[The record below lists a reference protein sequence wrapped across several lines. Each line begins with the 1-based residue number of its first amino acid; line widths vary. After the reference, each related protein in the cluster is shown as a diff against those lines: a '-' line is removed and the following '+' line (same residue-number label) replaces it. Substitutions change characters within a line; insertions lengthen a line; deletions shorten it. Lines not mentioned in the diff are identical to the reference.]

1 VKLIRTTAEVT
12 ALTGGWRAEGE
23 KIVLVP
29 TMGWFH
35 AGHLSLMRLAQ
46 TLGSRIIVSLFVNP
60 IQFGPREDLGS
71 YPRDLER
78 DCRMAEMEGVD
89 ALFAPAVEEMFEP
102 QFQTRVSLSGIAQGL
117 CGADRPGHFDG
128 VATIVTKLFHLM
140 VPHIAVFGEKDLQQ
154 LAVIRRMVRDL
165 NFAVEVVGHPIVR
178 EADGLAMSSRNSY
191 LTGPERKEALCL
203 HQAICLCRDIV
214 EKSANTA
221 SVADLIAEAE
231 RSIHAH
237 DGCHVEYVQVVDR
250 HSLLPCATIDHD
262 SVMALAVKIN
272 GRVRLI
278 DNGLLLPGTS
288 NTPV

>member
-1 VKLIRTTAEVT
+1 MKLIQTPTEVADLTA
-12 ALTGGWRAEGE
+12 GWRAGGE
-23 KIVLVP
+23 RIVLVP

-35 AGHLSLMRLAQ
+35 AGHLSLMRLAR
-46 TLGSRIIVSLFVNP
+46 TLGSRTIVSLFVNP

-78 DCRMAEMEGVD
+78 DRRMAEKEGVD
-89 ALFAPAVEEMFEP
+89 VLFAPAVEEMFEP
-102 QFQTRVSLSGIAQGL
+102 QFQTRVSLGNIAQGL

-191 LTGPERKEALCL
+191 LTEPERKEALCL
-203 HQAICLCRDIV
+203 HEAIRHCREIV
-214 EKSANTA
+214 EKSGNTA
-221 SVADLIAEAE
+221 SVPDLIAEAE
-231 RSIHAH
+231 RSIRAH
-237 DGCHVEYVQVVDR
+237 DGCRVEYVQVVDR
-250 HSLLPCATIDHD
+250 HSLLPCAMVDRD
-262 SVMALAVKIN
+262 SVMAVAVKIN
-272 GRVRLI
+272 ERVRLI

-288 NTPV
+288 NIPV

>member
-35 AGHLSLMRLAQ
+35 AGHLSLMRLAR

-71 YPRDLER
+71 YPKDLER

-178 EADGLAMSSRNSY
+178 EVDGLAMSSRNSY

-203 HQAICLCRDIV
+203 HQAICLCRDII
-214 EKSANTA
+214 EKSGNSA

-237 DGCHVEYVQVVDR
+237 DGCRVEYVQVVDR

-262 SVMALAVKIN
+262 SVMTLAVKIN
-272 GRVRLI
+272 DRVRLI

-288 NTPV
+288 STPS